1 MFQINWKTKSL
12 LYNIFGFLKLKKA
25 FYFSQKY
32 ITKRSKVNIKEINK
46 IWKYHADSINA
57 CSISN
62 LLEVGAGK
70 SLEQNI
76 YFSYLYEN
84 KIEQT
89 VIDINKMID
98 FELINTASIQ
108 ISRIMQKIYKGEV
121 KSIKDLKIKYNINY
135 RAPIKTVD
143 LKSEHF
149 KYDFCVSSTALEHF
163 TSDDLDEHFN
173 DLKSLIKINGYISSV
188 IDYSDHYSH
197 TDKNISPL
205 NFLQYS
211 DLEWEKYNNLFLY
224 QNRLRHRHY
233 LELFKKFNFLI
244 SKEIKG
250 NSINPPANL
259 NSKYNYSE
267 KDNFILWGYFLI
279 KN

>member
-1 MFQINWKTKSL
+1 MFQINWKTKSF
-12 LYNIFGFLKLKKA
+12 LYNIFSFLKLKKA
-25 FYFSQKY
+25 FYLSQKY
-32 ITKRSKVNIKEINK
+32 ITRRSKVNIKEINK

-98 FELINTASIQ
+98 FELINKASIQ
-108 ISRIMQKIYKGEV
+108 ISKIMQKIYKGEV
-121 KSIKDLKIKYNINY
+121 KSIEDLKIKYNINY
-135 RAPIKTVD
+135 RAPIKTAD
-143 LKSEHF
+143 LKSEPF

-163 TSDDLDEHFN
+163 TSNDLNEHFN
-173 DLKSLIKINGYISSV
+173 NLKSLIKSNGYISSV

-211 DLEWEKYNNLFLY
+211 DLEWKKYNNLFLY

-233 LELFKKFNFLI
+233 LELFKKFDFFI

-250 NSINPPANL
+250 NSINPPVNL
-259 NSKYNYSE
+259 NSKYNNSE

-279 KN
+279 RN